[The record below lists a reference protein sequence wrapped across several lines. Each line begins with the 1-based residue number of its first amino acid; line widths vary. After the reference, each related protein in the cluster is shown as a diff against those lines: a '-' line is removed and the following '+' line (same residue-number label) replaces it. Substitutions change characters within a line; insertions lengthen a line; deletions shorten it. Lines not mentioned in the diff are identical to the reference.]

1 MLRPEHLSRPDVPPS
16 RRLAAGCS
24 VLTLHLV
31 SAWALMHIMP
41 ARVTVPPQAV
51 MANIIPRTRVEPP
64 PLAPRFNPVQP
75 PGVTI
80 PMPLI
85 PPIRSEPPA
94 PSITARV
101 APPAPPPSPTEGKA
115 GPMPSSTYLSQLMA
129 HLSAAK
135 RYPYES
141 GTHARGTVKVRFTAN
156 RTGHVLSCMVVATSG
171 TRALDQAACDLFRR
185 ADPLPAV
192 PGDYPGDLLD
202 LVLPIS
208 YTYVV
213 R

>member
-1 MLRPEHLSRPDVPPS
+1 V
-16 RRLAAGCS
+16 LA
-24 VLTLHLV
+24 LHLMGV
-31 SAWALMHIMP
+31 WALTHIVP
-41 ARVTVPPQAV
+41 ARVVVPPQVV
-51 MANIIPRTRVEPP
+51 MATILPKTRVEPP
-64 PLAPRFNPVQP
+64 PLVPRFNPVQP

-80 PMPLI
+80 PVPLI
-85 PPIRSEPPA
+85 PQIRAEPPA
-94 PSITARV
+94 PTITARV
-101 APPAPPPSPTEGKA
+101 APPAPPPSALQGKA
-115 GPMPSSTYLSQLMA
+115 GPMPSSTYLAQLMA
-129 HLSAAK
+129 HLAAAK

-141 GTHARGTVKVRFTAN
+141 GTHARGTVKVRFIAN
-156 RTGHVLSCMVVATSG
+156 RAGHVLSCTVVATSG